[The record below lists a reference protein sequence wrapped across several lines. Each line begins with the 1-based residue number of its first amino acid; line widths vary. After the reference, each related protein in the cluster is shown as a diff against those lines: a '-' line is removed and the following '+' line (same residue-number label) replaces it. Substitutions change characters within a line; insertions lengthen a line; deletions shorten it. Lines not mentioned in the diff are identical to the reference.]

1 MISFSGFV
9 RSVNDIDLAIP
20 INCYT
25 VQFEQITFPISPSL
39 KFEFNECLRF
49 YSRRI
54 RKMSLI

>member
-54 RKMSLI
+54 RKM